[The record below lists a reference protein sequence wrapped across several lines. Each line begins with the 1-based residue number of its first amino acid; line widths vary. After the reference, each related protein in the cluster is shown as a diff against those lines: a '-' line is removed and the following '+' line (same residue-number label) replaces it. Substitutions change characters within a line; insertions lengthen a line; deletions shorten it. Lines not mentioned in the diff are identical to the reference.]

1 MLVLQI
7 IGGLLALALVLFLLF
22 IFDELCD
29 EKFGHR
35 FFKFSSF
42 IILAVSVGTMMIGNM
57 WYESSLES
65 GSDTLNGLVLMIVG
79 GLILLSVVFYNLKKT
94 NFVYGLFGSTI
105 QISIFGTLVLISLPI
120 FAVFAVISI
129 IGSFAAQPVYMV
141 NK

>member
-1 MLVLQI
+1 MLVLKI
-7 IGGLLALALVLFLLF
+7 IGGLLILALVLFSLL
-22 IFDELCD
+22 IFDEHCD
-29 EKFGHR
+29 EKFEHR

-42 IILAVSVGTMMIGNM
+42 VILAVSVGVIQIGKM

-79 GLILLSVVFYNLKKT
+79 GLILLGVVLYNLKET

-105 QISIFGTLVLISLPI
+105 QISIFGTLALISLPI
-120 FAVFAVISI
+120 FAVFAVLSI
-129 IGSFAAQPVYMV
+129 IGSFAAKPVYIV